1 MGSDPNPCSASLGII
16 PRSRHGFFGLRPEH
30 DEFLFVKPAVGDELL
45 SQWHLLFSAMPEG
58 LAHSPALPSLMPK
71 DVGYDP
77 TRATGKGSKCRYD
90 SEARIRTRQAVDF
103 LLRSTKA
110 DGGHGLNERA
120 CTPCMLHIMFSSKPR
135 DFFLKKKICCFSSR
149 LSSFFSYFSAGVP
162 CPSGMGMSHPH
173 ALPRFQGLETPR
185 LGASCPCTYAGAL
198 GSGMPFGSGSGITV
212 NGGRCTDGGTGWVSG
227 RVARCL
233 SVSPL
238 LLSLGGACPV
248 PPSHAACLYV
258 RLLRRAVA
266 GTEAGSS
273 DGHFCGIWFQ

>member
-1 MGSDPNPCSASLGII
+1 MGVAMGSDPNPCSASLGII

-135 DFFLKKKICCFSSR
+135 DFFLKKKFAVFLHACL
-149 LSSFFSYFSAGVP
+149 LSSPTFRREY
-162 CPSGMGMSHPH
+162 H
-173 ALPRFQGLETPR
+173 ARVGWGCLTP
-185 LGASCPCTYAGAL
+185 
-198 GSGMPFGSGSGITV
+198 M
-212 NGGRCTDGGTGWVSG
+212 
-227 RVARCL
+227 
-233 SVSPL
+233 
-238 LLSLGGACPV
+238 LSLV
-248 PPSHAACLYV
+248 FRV
-258 RLLRRAVA
+258 
-266 GTEAGSS
+266 
-273 DGHFCGIWFQ
+273 